1 MGLGKGGVVAKQRV
15 VTMALGRDDLEALKS
30 AVSFTLENEIKTGQ
44 HRKRVKLYSLKRRIG
59 KALLN
64 LEG

>member
-1 MGLGKGGVVAKQRV
+1 MAKQKIV
-15 VTMALGRDDLEALKS
+15 SLALGRDDLEALKS

-44 HRKRVKLYSLKRRIG
+44 QRKRVKLYSLRRRINN
-59 KALLN
+59 ALLR

>member
-1 MGLGKGGVVAKQRV
+1 MAKQKIV
-15 VTMALGRDDLEALKS
+15 SLALGRDDLEALKS

-44 HRKRVKLYSLKRRIG
+44 QRKRVKLYSLKRRINA
-59 KALLN
+59 ALLR

>member
-1 MGLGKGGVVAKQRV
+1 MAKQKIV
-15 VTMALGRDDLEALKS
+15 SLALGRDDLEALKR

-44 HRKRVKLYSLKRRIG
+44 QRKRVKLYSLKRRINA
-59 KALLN
+59 ALLR